1 MKTPKLYILIT
12 IVITMYLHS
21 ACSKHAVGENTLKPT
36 NSVDSSAVLAQADTL
51 FRERED
57 ISKLRSA
64 IDELSKARSAGQN
77 YDIEWTYSKYNY
89 FVGTQMADSAE
100 GGTAFSAES
109 DAAFEEGRAAGK
121 IAARLEPNKPEGH
134 FWYGANLGEIAR
146 EKPVTVGLS
155 SVGEI
160 QSAMNRVIEIEADYQ
175 NASAYDAL
183 GQVEYATRLTS
194 GSVDKAIEYYVKG
207 IAVDTGNAHLYLHL
221 AEADLAQKRKPEAK
235 QQLEI
240 VLQMKGNPDYLPE
253 HRETV
258 AKAKKLLEENF

>member
-21 ACSKHAVGENTLKPT
+21 ACAKHAVGENTLKPA
-36 NSVDSSAVLAQADTL
+36 NSVDSAAVLAKADAF

-57 ISKLRSA
+57 ISKLRAA
-64 IDELSKARSAGQN
+64 IDELSKARSAGQS
-77 YDIEWTYSKYNY
+77 YDIEWTYAKYNY
-89 FVGTQMADSAE
+89 FLGNQTTDSAE
-100 GGTAFSAES
+100 SAE
-109 DAAFEEGRAAGK
+109 AFENGRAAGK

-146 EKPVTVGLS
+146 EKPITVGVS
-155 SVGEI
+155 SVSEI
-160 QSAMNRVIEIEADYQ
+160 QSAMNRVIEIQPDYQ

-194 GSVDKAIEYYVKG
+194 GSVDKAIEYYEKG

-221 AEADLAQKRKPEAK
+221 AEAYLAQKRKPEAK

-240 VLQMKGNPDYLPE
+240 VLQMKGNPDYMPE
-253 HRETV
+253 HQETV